1 MVQITRARRMFI
13 LLAGIAALVLSI
25 FAIFD
30 TTDAVLHDLL
40 AWGLFAG
47 ALGLIAVV
55 WDYYDA

>member
-1 MVQITRARRMFI
+1 MFI